1 MLHFL
6 NDMMNGLLK
15 ESGVTLAF
23 IPNRNGWGWA
33 MILPAAVARTAN
45 KEWVY
50 NLQGALGGPFCKHG
64 PRQLFANRE
73 EVIPDE

>member
-1 MLHFL
+1 M
-6 NDMMNGLLK
+6 
-15 ESGVTLAF
+15 AF
-23 IPNRNGWGWA
+23 TPNRNGWGWA

-73 EVIPDE
+73 EVRILRLLLFKFELKAWISINFL